1 MTENTGNDVKNTE
14 TIGIEAFAMDKYRNL
29 PPDQKEIVKFR
40 ANKTVELLKE
50 RQKERGTR
58 GPIGFGTA
66 LVILL
71 TLDTF
76 LNQFDIVSTH
86 E

>member
-14 TIGIEAFAMDKYRNL
+14 NIGIEAYAMDKYRNL

-50 RQKERGTR
+50 RQKKTW
-58 GPIGFGTA
+58 
-66 LVILL
+66 
-71 TLDTF
+71 
-76 LNQFDIVSTH
+76 NQRPYRFQHCFSSPSGSGYLP
-86 E
+86 ESA